1 MVFSNFNFL
10 LLIFCFW
17 PPFAV
22 DKQIYVLR
30 IIFPLHFPLTFKNVR
45 VVKSTGSVRF
55 THTFHLSKFI
65 LDVTFMSKKEKRQK
79 RKTVNDK

>member
-10 LLIFCFW
+10 LLIFCFG

-30 IIFPLHFPLTFKNVR
+30 IIFSLHLPLTFKNVR

-55 THTFHLSKFI
+55 THTFYLSKFI

-79 RKTVNDK
+79 RKKVNDK